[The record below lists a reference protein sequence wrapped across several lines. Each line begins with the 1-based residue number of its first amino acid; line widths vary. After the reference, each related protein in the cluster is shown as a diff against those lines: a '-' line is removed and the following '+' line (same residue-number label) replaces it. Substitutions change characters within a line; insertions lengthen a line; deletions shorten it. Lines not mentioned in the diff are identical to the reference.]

1 MELPTIDV
9 IKEKLDVIP
18 PSHYKDILQYL
29 NFLTYQDNT
38 GFQLTNRH
46 LEILEESS
54 KTPIDKCKPAQ
65 QVLDEMRKK
74 YAI

>member
-1 MELPTIDV
+1 MELSTIDK
-9 IKEKLDVIP
+9 IKEQLEIIP
-18 PSHYKDILQYL
+18 PYHYNDILQYL

-38 GFQLTNRH
+38 GFQLTKRH

-54 KTPIDKCKPAQ
+54 KKPIDKCKPAQ